1 LNVHAS
7 VIFPGT
13 TDVQDSKEEETAQK
27 YLSRYFIK
35 IKIHGIVNN
44 LQKTKFIR
52 GSMKSSPF
60 LLARRCAPLSL
71 FSRLFGRYCP
81 PDKISSLAGDMK
93 KERKKAHA
101 GSVIPP

>member
-1 LNVHAS
+1 MYRT
-7 VIFPGT
+7 PRKKK
-13 TDVQDSKEEETAQK
+13 QRKK

-35 IKIHGIVNN
+35 IKIHEIVNN

-52 GSMKSSPF
+52 SSMKSSPF

-71 FSRLFGRYCP
+71 FSRPFGRYCP